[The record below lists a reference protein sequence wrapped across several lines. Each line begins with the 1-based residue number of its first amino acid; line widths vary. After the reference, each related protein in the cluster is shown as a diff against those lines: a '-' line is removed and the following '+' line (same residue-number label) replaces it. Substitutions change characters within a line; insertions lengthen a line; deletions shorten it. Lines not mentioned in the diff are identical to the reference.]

1 MTPLARLAAPVP
13 SRGANAAAALARFA
27 AAQALFSPGAS
38 GARRPRCFSSPAAAA
53 AAAPSFSGPP
63 SVIILGG
70 LNMKEKALQRVA
82 KTLYPGLRAATYTH
96 TLNQIVNVNYKFPA
110 NTDRLAAALAGAG
123 PGGAILHIFSGAA
136 FFSVLALRDWAAS
149 PAPAASPARHLRG
162 VVLDSIPFDRVERQ
176 LMVAARVPRPLQGVA
191 ARLAASVL
199 VSRAFGATV
208 ALTDAYNVAQAQPRT
223 FAAAR
228 RVLLAHSAD
237 DDVVP
242 VGQFR
247 RFAAAL
253 AARRGDGWHPAGA
266 GAPPPG
272 AVELTVFE
280 GVGRHAAMVLD
291 DEARYTRC
299 VKQWA
304 AAV

>member
-1 MTPLARLAAPVP
+1 MTPARLALLC
-13 SRGANAAAALARFA
+13 RGACAAATPARFA
-27 AAQALFSPGAS
+27 GARVFAPGAS
-38 GARRPRCFSSPAAAA
+38 ARRPRRFSSPA
-53 AAAPSFSGPP
+53 FHGPP

-82 KTLYPGLRAATYTH
+82 RTLYPGLRTTMYTH
-96 TLNQIVNVNYKFPA
+96 TLNQIVNVNYQFPS
-110 NTDRLAAALAGAG
+110 NTARLIAALSDAG
-123 PGGAILHIFSGAA
+123 PGGAILHVFSGAA
-136 FFSVLALRDWAAS
+136 FYSVLALRDWAATL
-149 PAPAASPARHLRG
+149 APAASPARHLRG
-162 VVLDSIPFDRVERQ
+162 IVLDSIPFDRVERQ
-176 LMVAARVPRPLQGVA
+176 LMVAARVPRPLQGA
-191 ARLAASVL
+191 AAKLAASVL

-242 VGQFR
+242 VEQFR
-247 RFAAAL
+247 RFKDVL
-253 AARRGDGWHPAGA
+253 AARRGDGWHPAGD

-299 VKQWA
+299 VKEWA